1 MTSRTQ
7 YRCVFPKVFLLWRI
21 TGDISSAWFMESSFC
36 QNKCLGSAQKAGMH
50 FEMAFTV
57 MRNFIRRQSTSTPRY
72 ISGSF
77 PWQPFGL
84 WVTHNFIFRYKFCA
98 HELMWMAQ
106 HKYALRVLMKAFIL
120 ADVQPIPRI
129 SLGYGNLSDNE
140 FKMKTDFRMKSEIRK
155 LFSSAFCFHFF
166 SCDARTASTSISPV
180 VFNSFNTIIIIAC
193 NAGEEER

>member
-1 MTSRTQ
+1 MFFPKSFFCEESQVIFPVHGSWSRHFVRTNAWGLLRRRECISRWRLRLCGISYDDSQLLLHATSAALSRDNPLAFGWLIILFSATSFVHMNWCEWHNTNT
-7 YRCVFPKVFLLWRI
+7 RCVCSWRL
-21 TGDISSAWFMESSFC
+21 SYLPM
-36 QNKCLGSAQKAGMH
+36 
-50 FEMAFTV
+50 
-57 MRNFIRRQSTSTPRY
+57 Y
-72 ISGSF
+72 I
-77 PWQPFGL
+77 
-84 WVTHNFIFRYKFCA
+84 
-98 HELMWMAQ
+98 
-106 HKYALRVLMKAFIL
+106 
-120 ADVQPIPRI
+120 VQPIPRI